1 MVENRPNPY
10 SLRID
15 PEVMDKIKQLAQE
28 NSRSVNKEIEY
39 ALRQYIRQIESK
51 VVLQVGGALFVLSP

>member
-15 PEVMDKIKQLAQE
+15 PEVMDIKRKWTYE
-28 NSRSVNKEIEY
+28 KTNIV
-39 ALRQYIRQIESK
+39 
-51 VVLQVGGALFVLSP
+51 

>member
-1 MVENRPNPY
+1 MSEIYQYPLKIDKEIIDT
-10 SLRID
+10 LRTIA
-15 PEVMDKIKQLAQE
+15 KE

-51 VVLQVGGALFVLSP
+51 QE

>member
-51 VVLQVGGALFVLSP
+51 QE

>member
-28 NSRSVNKEIEY
+28 NSRSVNKESNDICRSSE
-39 ALRQYIRQIESK
+39 L
-51 VVLQVGGALFVLSP
+51 